1 MRDRMVVFT
10 FFETHSRKVG
20 LDRNSALEI
29 LELNLI
35 QIRWPIGL
43 WMEHNIIQLVKS
55 LSSCQLLTQLFGVG
69 ATKTLFA
76 KPESGVLT
84 YPEVRLRPRI
94 VSSSF
99 QFQVGHGFSI
109 IKEKKELSERAIL
122 FAEPGTP
129 TLAARACAGNP
140 TCEENRPAF
149 LFRSWGI
156 VHNCKGTWLVPDP
169 QDKKIGK
176 STRIFQKQ
184 ETQKSPSPPMNFS
197 PDPRRAFRNHSI
209 FMDTP
214 PDHVSRRIVRSLKAR
229 RQMLPSAWVRFE
241 RSLPQSF
248 SRIQFDNSGLN
259 HPFSFCQSLK
269 NRKQNAGQTGFSHS
283 LPNFARVGVP
293 KIATFQG

>member
-10 FFETHSRKVG
+10 FFGIQSRKVG
-20 LDRNSALEI
+20 LDRNRVVEI
-29 LELNLI
+29 LELNPI

-43 WMEHNIIQLVKS
+43 PMEHNIFQLVKS
-55 LSSCQLLTQLFGVG
+55 LSSRQLLTHLFDVG
-69 ATKTLFA
+69 TTKTLFA
-76 KPESGVLT
+76 KPESGALA

-94 VSSSF
+94 LSSSF
-99 QFQVGHGFSI
+99 QFQVGHGWSI

-122 FAEPGTP
+122 YSEPGTP
-129 TLAARACAGNP
+129 TLAAGAWTGNP

-156 VHNCKGTWLVPDP
+156 VHNRKGTWLVPDP
-169 QDKKIGK
+169 RDKKIGN

-184 ETQKSPSPPMNFS
+184 ETLKSPSPPMNFS
-197 PDPRRAFRNHSI
+197 SDPRRAFRNHSI

-229 RQMLPSAWVRFE
+229 RQMLPSAWIRFG
-241 RSLPQSF
+241 RSLRQSLC
-248 SRIQFDNSGLN
+248 RIQFDNSGLN

-269 NRKQNAGQTGFSHS
+269 NRKQNSGQTGLSHS
-283 LPNFARVGVP
+283 VPNFARVGVP

>member
-20 LDRNSALEI
+20 LDRNSTFEI
-29 LELNLI
+29 LELNPI

-43 WMEHNIIQLVKS
+43 PMEHNIFQLIKS
-55 LSSCQLLTQLFGVG
+55 LSFRQLLTHLFDVG
-69 ATKTLFA
+69 ATKALFA
-76 KPESGVLT
+76 NPESGVLV
-84 YPEVRLRPRI
+84 YPVVRLRHRI

-99 QFQVGHGFSI
+99 KFQVGHGFSI

-122 FAEPGTP
+122 YAEPATP
-129 TLAARACAGNP
+129 TLAAGAWAGNP
-140 TCEENRPAF
+140 TCEENLPAF

-156 VHNCKGTWLVPDP
+156 VHNRKGTWLVPDP
-169 QDKKIGK
+169 QDRKIGK
-176 STRIFQKQ
+176 STCNFQKQ
-184 ETQKSPSPPMNFS
+184 ETLKSHNPPMNFS
-197 PDPRRAFRNHSI
+197 LDLRRAFRNHSI
-209 FMDTP
+209 FMDAS

-229 RQMLPSAWVRFE
+229 RQMLPSAWIRFE

-283 LPNFARVGVP
+283 VPNFARVGVP